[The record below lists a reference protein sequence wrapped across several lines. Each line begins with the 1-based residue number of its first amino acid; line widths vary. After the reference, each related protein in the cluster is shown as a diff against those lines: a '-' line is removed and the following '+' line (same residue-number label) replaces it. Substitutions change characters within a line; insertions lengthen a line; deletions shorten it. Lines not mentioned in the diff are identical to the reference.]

1 MNHLAPT
8 VGNAQLYSPA
18 AAPAPA
24 PDAQVI
30 AHKFGGTSVASAQ
43 RYRHVAELLLQR
55 PEPTQVVV
63 VSAMKGVTD
72 ALIELATLAAHGQPR
87 WRDAW

>member
-1 MNHLAPT
+1 MS
-8 VGNAQLYSPA
+8 SPA
-18 AAPAPA
+18 AAPA